1 MDTENKNII
10 RSIGLH
16 PKNAYTNLENNLFE
30 KAKKEYENKCWS
42 EGFIVS
48 VNKIVNRTQ
57 GKVNNLAF
65 DGFIMYNV
73 LLNVEIANPQKGDSV
88 NDANVI
94 FVNKIGIF
102 AQKDY
107 LKIIIPADTE
117 NKSNLP
123 ENYEEFIKPGDK
135 INCLVVATQFDMK
148 KENVSIW
155 AEYSG
160 KKEKTKQKKK

>member
-73 LLNVEIANPQKGDSV
+73 LLNVEIANPQKGHSI

-94 FVNKIGIF
+94 FVNKIGVF

-123 ENYEEFIKPGDK
+123 ENYEEVIKPGDK

-160 KKEKTKQKKK
+160 KKTKESKKK